1 MVVSKCCTCF
11 QSERGLIVQLHIMEL
26 AVSLR
31 IGNGVLCPGSYGIMF
46 GIGKGGCI
54 DQA

>member
-1 MVVSKCCTCF
+1 MIGCKCHFGF
-11 QSERGLIVQLHIMEL
+11 QPERGLIIQLCIMEL

-31 IGNGVLCPGSYGIMF
+31 VGNRVLRTGSYGIMF
-46 GIGKGGCI
+46 GVGKSCCV